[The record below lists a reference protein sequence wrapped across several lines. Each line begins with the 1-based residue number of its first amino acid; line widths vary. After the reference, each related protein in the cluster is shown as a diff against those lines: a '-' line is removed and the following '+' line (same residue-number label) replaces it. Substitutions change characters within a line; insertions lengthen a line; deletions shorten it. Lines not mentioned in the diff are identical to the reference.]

1 MKKFNIADKVFNVN
15 LNYVKLQN
23 KSKELFF
30 RCLDEERDIDYFKA
44 ELEKIWGRADYSY
57 IQEEIAEYEA
67 FIHEKMLYSKK
78 EEVIPKG
85 EEGSLFTL
93 VPAGVILGIISKF
106 ERIKEREYKTS
117 FESPVFKANKQ
128 EYLKLKVN
136 RYTDDIIPYYSKKT
150 GKIVRYVRPSTYNS
164 MIHNTNLTRA
174 GWNTTINDAE
184 ELGYK
189 YFYIPYH
196 PFSCEHCISHQN
208 RLLSREQVIDI
219 AGIAEE
225 AEGDIL
231 HPNCKCELVAIKDYR
246 DMYDLEQYDFTDSEK
261 IEIAEIRQ
269 KVNTLTLRKQDILT
283 DMKIQKR
290 LGNEDEVDILN
301 QKRNKINKSIRELK
315 EALPTEELKKQV
327 VAINR

>member
-67 FIHEKMLYSKK
+67 FIHKKMLYGKK

-117 FESPVFKANKQ
+117 YESPVFKANKQ

-184 ELGYK
+184 ELGYR

-231 HPNCKCELVAIKDYR
+231 HPNCKCELVAIKEYR

-283 DMKIQKR
+283 DIKIQKR

>member
-44 ELEKIWGRADYSY
+44 KLEKIWGRADYSY

-67 FIHEKMLYSKK
+67 FIHEKMLYGKK

-117 FESPVFKANKQ
+117 YESPVFKANKQ

-184 ELGYK
+184 ELGYR

-246 DMYDLEQYDFTDSEK
+246 DMYDLEQYDFKDSEK

-283 DMKIQKR
+283 DIKIQKR

>member
-117 FESPVFKANKQ
+117 YESPVFKANKQ

-150 GKIVRYVRPSTYNS
+150 GKIIRYVRPSTYNS

-184 ELGYK
+184 ELGYR

-231 HPNCKCELVAIKDYR
+231 HPNCKCELVAIKEYR

-283 DMKIQKR
+283 DIKIQKR